1 MTPAG
6 HGPAEPNT
14 KQPRAPIRGPRF
26 AWEASTVSATPLP
39 LGPGSDG
46 EPVRDL
52 QRRLGRAGFDA
63 AADET
68 GRFGPATVD
77 AVRRFQ
83 AARGLAVDGTCGN
96 QTWNALVEA
105 GYRLGDRLLY
115 HRTPMLRGD
124 DVADL
129 QGQLGNLG
137 FFADRIDGIFGPLS
151 AAATVDF
158 QRNAGLTS
166 DAICGPETVAALERV
181 GGRPRHAVKG
191 GLMDRERLRAGPGR
205 RRLRGA

>member
-1 MTPAG
+1 VPVAL
-6 HGPAEPNT
+6 
-14 KQPRAPIRGPRF
+14 
-26 AWEASTVSATPLP
+26 LP
-39 LGPGSDG
+39 LGPGSHG

-52 QRRLGRAGFDA
+52 QRRLGRAGFDHA
-63 AADET
+63 GDDP
-68 GRFGPATVD
+68 GRFGPSTTD

-83 AARGLAVDGTCGN
+83 AARGLAVDGVCGS

-129 QGQLGNLG
+129 QSRLGNLG
-137 FFADRIDGIFGPLS
+137 FFADRIDGIFGPLT
-151 AAATVDF
+151 AAATTDF

-166 DAICGPETVAALERV
+166 DAICGPETVAALHRV
-181 GGRPRHAVKG
+181 GGRPHQAVEKISTSC
-191 GLMDRERLRAGPGR
+191 GPAYVSTLLSPRVCRVRWCSGP
-205 RRLRGA
+205 